1 MLRQEFVCNTR
12 KKQQCHSYGIVIIVI
27 SNVLDKSKSIQMI
40 DNILEV
46 DMYLILWNIK
56 YKQVSYIIVHA
67 NIFIHG
73 GCTNT
78 V

>member
-1 MLRQEFVCNTR
+1 MDLQLINT
-12 KKQQCHSYGIVIIVI
+12 
-27 SNVLDKSKSIQMI
+27 VLCGKVLVYPMC
-40 DNILEV
+40 
-46 DMYLILWNIK
+46 LILWNIK

-73 GCTNT
+73 GGMNT